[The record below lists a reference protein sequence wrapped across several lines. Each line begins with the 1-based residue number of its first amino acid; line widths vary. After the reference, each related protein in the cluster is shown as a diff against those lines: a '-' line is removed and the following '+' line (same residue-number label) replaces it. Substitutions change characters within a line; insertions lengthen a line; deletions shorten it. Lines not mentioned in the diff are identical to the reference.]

1 MFRSVRVIGH
11 GRVGS
16 ALSARLRERG
26 VSVDVD
32 KREAELV
39 LVCVPD
45 SAIHDVAAGIEVGP
59 WIAHVSGATAL
70 AALDPHASRF
80 GLHPLQTF
88 TRARGPEQL
97 DGAWAA
103 VTAETD
109 AARTRGFW
117 LADCLG
123 LRPFEVS
130 EKSRVL
136 YHAGAAMAAGHVLA
150 VVEAAARLLMSIG
163 MNRREAVRA
172 LLPLTRQVLQNFER
186 LGPRAAW
193 TGPLARGDYG
203 VVEAHT
209 RALQNAPTEFSDAY
223 EAVNRLAARVL
234 AQDTAGTIAELD
246 RFSGSKSAK
255 AKATGGKA

>member
-1 MFRSVRVIGH
+1 MFERVRVVGR
-11 GRVGS
+11 GRVGT
-16 ALSARLRERG
+16 AVKERLRERQVALG
-26 VSVDVD
+26 YDGAD
-32 KREAELV
+32 LV
-39 LVCVPD
+39 LLCVPD
-45 SAIHDVAAGIEVGP
+45 PAIGESAAAVPPGP

-136 YHAGAAMAAGHVLA
+136 YHAGAAMASNFLVTLYRSASRLFNQAGA
-150 VVEAAARLLMSIG
+150 PPE
-163 MNRREAVRA
+163 A
-172 LLPLTRQVLQNFER
+172 LLPLMQRTIDNGFE
-186 LGPRAAW
+186 L
-193 TGPLARGDYG
+193 T
-203 VVEAHT
+203 
-209 RALQNAPTEFSDAY
+209 
-223 EAVNRLAARVL
+223 
-234 AQDTAGTIAELD
+234 
-246 RFSGSKSAK
+246 
-255 AKATGGKA
+255 